1 MAMSRADT
9 FSSTQH
15 PHLRVYL
22 EPNKPLN
29 ECVDS
34 RDGIALLMHFSCLC
48 VLCFF
53 LLHAC
58 NFASVI
64 VISRKHTLAHKWIQF
79 FVCVCV
85 CCARSI
91 FDTCQNAFASL
102 HNTYWWMLKWANER
116 SHIEPLPNVRNW
128 LSSHCVPRVL
138 RYKDAQCNIEME
150 FSLMHW
156 HTLYA
161 LSSISGRPWL
171 STDSITN

>member
-85 CCARSI
+85 LCAKHFWYVSKCFCILAQYLLMNVEVSEWALPYRASSECEKLTFKSLCSSCVEIQGCTMQHWNGI
-91 FDTCQNAFASL
+91 FVNALAYTICF
-102 HNTYWWMLKWANER
+102 
-116 SHIEPLPNVRNW
+116 
-128 LSSHCVPRVL
+128 VL
-138 RYKDAQCNIEME
+138 R
-150 FSLMHW
+150 
-156 HTLYA
+156 
-161 LSSISGRPWL
+161 
-171 STDSITN
+171 

>member
-85 CCARSI
+85 VREAFLIRVKMLLHPCTIPIDECWSERMSAPISSLFRMWKI
-91 FDTCQNAFASL
+91 DFQVIVFLVCWDTRMHNA
-102 HNTYWWMLKWANER
+102 TLKWNFR
-116 SHIEPLPNVRNW
+116 
-128 LSSHCVPRVL
+128 
-138 RYKDAQCNIEME
+138 
-150 FSLMHW
+150 
-156 HTLYA
+156 
-161 LSSISGRPWL
+161 
-171 STDSITN
+171 